1 LGTIGDGRGRLGT
14 VGDGWRRLETVGDGW
29 RRLETVGDGW
39 RRLETIGDGW
49 RRLKRDG
56 DGGVTVGDGTV
67 TVTVMDGDTK
77 GQGSEE
83 SLYKIGSI
91 DQELII

>member
-1 LGTIGDGRGRLGT
+1 MGT

-29 RRLETVGDGW
+29 R
-39 RRLETIGDGW
+39 
-49 RRLKRDG
+49 RDG

-83 SLYKIGSI
+83 LLYLFCYFFVERHRVVCFSV
-91 DQELII
+91 DY